1 MNFSS
6 TTGGGVT
13 LRNLF
18 YKWPQDKLYI
28 ANETIK
34 DVDKNSVKD
43 FFYLNVNKL
52 FNDRISNFNPI
63 AKLVRAIKSNLT
75 KVDLLNSK
83 VDYYSN
89 IDCFLDLEWIKI
101 INPDVIYFMTHKIQH
116 IKLIQVINSTTDF
129 PVAVHIV
136 DDWLQS
142 RQSKIFNKFIVRKLD
157 HEFKKI

>member
-1 MNFSS
+1 
-6 TTGGGVT
+6 
-13 LRNLF
+13 
-18 YKWPQDKLYI
+18 
-28 ANETIK
+28 
-34 DVDKNSVKD
+34 
-43 FFYLNVNKL
+43 LNVNKL